1 MMPRP
6 PTFKILRAD
15 WVDDG
20 SGGDLI
26 TITDQSTA
34 AVVIELP
41 PMEMLGLIW
50 HALGVVQDALRAQAS
65 AALSGAVAIGSVE
78 DVGPLLRRLRLERGY
93 SIEGAA
99 KRSGISVCMIGYA
112 ETGRRKLHTPN
123 MIKYLRTLDAC
134 LAVFRR

>member
-1 MMPRP
+1 MSRRA
-6 PTFKILRAD
+6 TYKVLKAD

-20 SGGDLI
+20 NGGDLI
-26 TITDQSTA
+26 MITDQSTG

-50 HALGVVQDALRAQAS
+50 HTLGLVQDALRAQAS
-65 AALSGAVAIGSVE
+65 AAFSGAVAIGTVE
-78 DVGPLLRRLRLERGY
+78 DIGPLLRQLRLERGY